1 MRQRRISAW
10 LTICIAFFMSTG
22 CSVQYV
28 SQYDAVTDQGVT
40 ALQSKV
46 NAHLTTLMAANQ
58 SNCAFS
64 NHETF
69 YAEASADI
77 DALITRAE
85 IVNEQTEGNLNRQT
99 IGQLTG
105 LKASITDLRD
115 THAGASN
122 GCLSTDAAE
131 LTLDLLNTTFRA
143 ILALEIAKKRELTS
157 VGGGS

>member
-1 MRQRRISAW
+1 MRQRQFGMWAI
-10 LTICIAFFMSTG
+10 ICLAFLATA
-22 CSVQYV
+22 CAPVQYV

-46 NAHLTTLMAANQ
+46 NVHLTTLMAANE

-64 NHETF
+64 NHENF
-69 YAEASADI
+69 YAEASADV
-77 DALITRAE
+77 DALIVRAE
-85 IVNEQTEGNLNRQT
+85 IVNDQIEGNLNRQT

-115 THAGASN
+115 THAGA
-122 GCLSTDAAE
+122 GCLSADAAGIA
-131 LTLDLLNTTFRA
+131 LDLLNTTFRA
-143 ILALEIAKKRELTS
+143 ILILEIAKKRELTT